1 MEPLPLF
8 GNGWRPAW
16 PLALCLLAA
25 GNARAQDA
33 PGAGLCPADA
43 ALSARPVV
51 DAALEAGDIYINADN
66 ISATDQ
72 GLSRLQGNVE
82 FAQDRRQ
89 ARADE
94 VLYNRDENNAD
105 FSGNVQYWDE
115 TLYLGGGAAQVELD
129 DSTGRFMEAEY
140 YLLKRRGRG
149 RAEELFAEADKLTK
163 GKNINYTTCALA
175 GAGAA
180 GRNFWELSAS
190 ELTLNHETERGSGR
204 NIVLK
209 IKGVPALYA
218 PYFTFPLS
226 RERKSGFLMPGYGA
240 SRGNGLE
247 LRLPYYWNIAPN
259 MDATFTPRVITDNG
273 VMAMAEYRYLL
284 DSGRGALNLEYL
296 PDDDHFNGRDRS
308 FIRFQHNQRLFAK
321 GRLSLLYNR
330 VSDRE
335 YLEDFGNQLIN
346 ASRRFLPRRADLRW
360 RGNKW
365 NLLARLRDYQVV
377 DRSISATSR
386 PYKTLPRVRF
396 RYAPLSGNNRLN
408 VDFVSEAVYFDRA
421 DDLGLDVNVTGLR
434 ADLYP
439 SVRFPLRSSA
449 AFFIPRAGLRYT
461 RYDLDERGPFEKN
474 PERTLPIVS
483 VDSGLFLER
492 EARFAG
498 GSYLHTLEPRLY
510 YLYIPYKD
518 QTHLPVFDS
527 ASLNLNYDAPFTDDR
542 LAGTDRIGDANR
554 LALGVAS
561 RLISSETG
569 RQTAFARV
577 MQFYLLEDQK
587 VFRQRLNAQ
596 GELEDLGTLN
606 TDLFSPVV
614 AEAGAMFGP
623 WNLKGEFQWDPN
635 ENTAL
640 KKWLRVQ
647 YQPASD
653 RVFNFSYR
661 AVRSQSGQLRRNLT
675 DIEQTDLSFR
685 WPINLSWSVVGR
697 WNYAIPE
704 GRSPD
709 LFAGVEYQSCCFG
722 IRVVGRRYLT
732 NLEGDFNTGVFLQ
745 LELKGLAGVGR
756 NTVDFLH
763 QAIPGYESEF

>member
-1 MEPLPLF
+1 MEPSPLS
-8 GNGWRPAW
+8 GNGGRPAW

-25 GNARAQDA
+25 GNAWAQGA

-43 ALSARPVV
+43 GLLDRPVV

-94 VLYNRDENNAD
+94 VIYNRNENNAD

-115 TLYLGGGAAQVELD
+115 TLYLGGDAGQVELD
-129 DSTGRFMEAEY
+129 DRTGRFTDAEY
-140 YLLKRRGRG
+140 HLLKRRGRG
-149 RAEELFAEADKLTK
+149 RAEELFAEADKRTE
-163 GKNINYTTCALA
+163 GKNINYTTCSLA
-175 GAGAA
+175 GAG
-180 GRNFWELSAS
+180 GNFWELSAS
-190 ELTLNHETERGSGR
+190 RLTLNHETERGSGR

-226 RERKSGFLMPGYGA
+226 RERKSGFLMPGYGV

-259 MDATFTPRVITDNG
+259 MDATFTPRVMTDNG
-273 VMAMAEYRYLL
+273 VMGMAEYRYLL
-284 DSGRGALNLEYL
+284 GSGRGALNLEYL

-308 FIRFQHNQRLFAK
+308 FIRFQHNQRLLAN
-321 GRLSLLYNR
+321 GSLSLLYNR

-335 YLEDFGNQLIN
+335 YLEDFGNQLSN
-346 ASRRFLPRRADLRW
+346 ASRRYLPRRADLRF

-365 NLLARLRDYQVV
+365 NLLARLQDYQVV
-377 DRSISATSR
+377 DRGIDAISR
-386 PYKTLPRVRF
+386 PYKALPRVRF
-396 RYAPLSGNNRLN
+396 RYAPLSGNNQLN
-408 VDFVSEAVYFDRA
+408 VDFVSEAVYFDRG
-421 DDLGLDVNVTGLR
+421 DDLGLEVNVTGLR
-434 ADLYP
+434 TDLYP
-439 SVRFPLRSSA
+439 SVRFPLRSSG
-449 AFFIPRAGLRYT
+449 AFFIPRAGLRHT
-461 RYDLDERGPFEKN
+461 RYDLNERGSFEKN

-492 EARFAG
+492 PARFAG

-510 YLYIPYKD
+510 YLYIPYED

-527 ASLNLNYDAPFTDDR
+527 ASLNLNYDAPFTDNR
-542 LAGTDRIGDANR
+542 LVGADRIGDANR
-554 LALGVAS
+554 LAIGVAS

-577 MQFYLLEDQK
+577 MQFYSLKDQK
-587 VFRQRLNAQ
+587 VLRQRLNAQ
-596 GELEDLGTLN
+596 GELEDIGTPN

-623 WNLKGEFQWDPN
+623 WNLNGELQWDPN

-647 YQPASD
+647 YRPAND
-653 RVFNFSYR
+653 RVFNFFYR
-661 AVRSQSGQLRRNLT
+661 SVRSESGQLRRNLT

-685 WPINLSWSVVGR
+685 WPLNPSWSVVGR

-709 LFAGVEYQSCCFG
+709 LFAGVEYHGCCFG
-722 IRVVGRRYLT
+722 ARIVGRRYLT
-732 NLEGDFNTGVFLQ
+732 NLDGDFNTGVFLQ

>member
-115 TLYLGGGAAQVELD
+115 TLYLGGDAAQVELD

-163 GKNINYTTCALA
+163 GKKINYTTCALA

-296 PDDDHFNGRDRS
+296 PDDDHFNGRDRN

-596 GELEDLGTLN
+596 GELEDLGALN

>member
-115 TLYLGGGAAQVELD
+115 TLYLGGDAAQVELD

-149 RAEELFAEADKLTK
+149 RAEELLAEADKLTK

-180 GRNFWELSAS
+180 ARNFWELSAS

-321 GRLSLLYNR
+321 GSLSLLYNR

-346 ASRRFLPRRADLRW
+346 SSRRYLPRRASLRF

-377 DRSISATSR
+377 DRSINAISR

-408 VDFVSEAVYFDRA
+408 VDFVSEAVYFDRG

-461 RYDLDERGPFEKN
+461 RYDLDERGSFEKN

-527 ASLNLNYDAPFTDDR
+527 ASLNLNYDAPFTDNR

-561 RLISSETG
+561 RLVSSETG
-569 RQTAFARV
+569 RQTAFVRV

-623 WNLKGEFQWDPN
+623 WNLKGELQWDPN

>member
-1 MEPLPLF
+1 MVPPSLSC
-8 GNGWRPAW
+8 NGWRPAW
-16 PLALCLLAA
+16 ALTLCLLAA
-25 GNARAQDA
+25 GNAWAQDA

-43 ALSARPVV
+43 GFSLRPVV
-51 DAALEAGDIYINADN
+51 DAILEAGDIYINADN

-72 GLSRLQGNVE
+72 GLSHLQGNVE
-82 FAQDRRQ
+82 FSQDRRQ

-94 VLYNRDENNAD
+94 VIYNRNENNAD

-115 TLYLGGGAAQVELD
+115 TLYLGGDAAQVELD
-129 DSTGRFMEAEY
+129 DSTGRFTGAEY

-149 RAEELFAEADKLTK
+149 QAEELFAEADKLTE
-163 GKNINYTTCALA
+163 GKNINYTTCS
-175 GAGAA
+175 AA
-180 GRNFWELSAS
+180 GVGGVGDNFWELSAS
-190 ELTLNHETERGSGR
+190 KLTLNHETERGSGR

-226 RERKSGFLMPGYGA
+226 RERKSGFLMPGYGV

-259 MDATFTPRVITDNG
+259 MDATFTPRMMGDNG
-273 VMAMAEYRYLL
+273 FMGMAEYRYLL

-296 PDDDHFNGRDRS
+296 PDDDDFNGRDRI
-308 FIRFQHNQRLFAK
+308 FIRFQHEQRLLTN
-321 GRLSLLYNR
+321 GSLSLLYHHT
-330 VSDRE
+330 SDRE
-335 YLEDFGNQLIN
+335 YLEDFGNQLRN
-346 ASRRFLPRRADLRW
+346 ASRRYLPRRANLRL

-365 NLLARLRDYQVV
+365 KLQARLQDYQVV
-377 DRSISATSR
+377 DRSIDAISR

-396 RYAPLSGNNRLN
+396 RYAPLSDNNRLN
-408 VDFVSEAVYFDRA
+408 VDFVSEAVYFDRGG
-421 DDLGLDVNVTGLR
+421 DRGLGVNVTGLR
-434 ADLYP
+434 TDLYP
-439 SVRFPLRSSA
+439 SVRFPLRSSG

-461 RYDLDERGPFEKN
+461 RYDLDEQGSFEKN
-474 PERTLPIVS
+474 PDRTLPIVS

-492 EARFAG
+492 GTRFAG
-498 GSYLHTLEPRLY
+498 KSYLHTLEPRLY

-527 ASLNLNYDAPFTDDR
+527 ASLNLNYDAPFTDNR
-542 LAGTDRIGDANR
+542 LVGTDRIGDANR
-554 LALGVAS
+554 LAIGVSS

-569 RQTAFARV
+569 QQTAFVRV
-577 MQFYLLEDQK
+577 AQFYSLEDQD
-587 VFRQRLNAQ
+587 VLRQRLNAQ
-596 GELEDLGTLN
+596 GELEDLGTPY
-606 TDLFSPVV
+606 TDLFSPLV
-614 AEAGAMFGP
+614 AEAGAEFGP
-623 WNLKGEFQWDPN
+623 WNLNGELQWDPN
-635 ENTAL
+635 ESAAL

-647 YQPASD
+647 YRPAND
-653 RVFNFSYR
+653 RIFNFFYR
-661 AVRSQSGQLRRNLT
+661 SVRSNSGQLRRNLT

-685 WPINLSWSVVGR
+685 WPLNPSWSVVGR

-709 LFAGVEYQSCCFG
+709 LFAGVEYHGCCFG
-722 IRVVGRRYLT
+722 VRVVGRRYLT
-732 NLEGDFNTGVFLQ
+732 NLDGDFNTGVFLQ

>member
-115 TLYLGGGAAQVELD
+115 TLHLGGDAAQVELD

-149 RAEELFAEADKLTK
+149 RAEELLAEADKLTK

-180 GRNFWELSAS
+180 ARNFWELSAS

-209 IKGVPALYA
+209 IKGVPVLYA

>member
-1 MEPLPLF
+1 MEPLPLPC
-8 GNGWRPAW
+8 NGWRPAW
-16 PLALCLLAA
+16 PLALCLLGA
-25 GNARAQDA
+25 GNAWAQDA
-33 PGAGLCPADA
+33 PGAGLCPAGAD
-43 ALSARPVV
+43 LPARPVV
-51 DAALEAGDIYINADN
+51 DAALEVGDIHINADS
-66 ISATDQ
+66 ISATEQ

-115 TLYLGGGAAQVELD
+115 TLYLGGDAGQVELD
-129 DSTGRFMEAEY
+129 DSTGRFTEAEY

-149 RAEELFAEADKLTK
+149 QAEELFAEADKLTE
-163 GKNINYTTCALA
+163 GKNINYTTCATAVA
-175 GAGAA
+175 GAVG
-180 GRNFWELSAS
+180 GNFWEFSAS
-190 ELTLNHETERGSGR
+190 KLTLNHETDRGAGR

-209 IKGVPALYA
+209 VKGVPVLYA

-273 VMAMAEYRYLL
+273 VMGMAEYRYLL
-284 DSGRGALNLEYL
+284 GSGSGALNLEYL
-296 PDDDHFNGRDRS
+296 PDDDNFNGRDRS

-321 GRLSLLYNR
+321 GSLSLLYNR

-335 YLEDFGNQLIN
+335 YLEDFGSQLSN
-346 ASRRFLPRRADLRW
+346 ASRRYLPRHADLRFQ
-360 RGNKW
+360 GNKW

-377 DRSISATSR
+377 DRSINAISR

-408 VDFVSEAVYFDRA
+408 VDFVSEAVYFDRSGE
-421 DDLGLDVNVTGLR
+421 LGLDVNVTGLR

-439 SVRFPLRSSA
+439 SVRFPLRSSG

-461 RYDLDERGPFEKN
+461 RYDLNEQGSFEKN

-492 EARFAG
+492 ATGFAG

-527 ASLNLNYDAPFTDDR
+527 ASLNLNYDAPFTDNR

-554 LALGVAS
+554 LAIGVAS
-561 RLISSETG
+561 RLINSETG
-569 RQTAFARV
+569 RQTAFVRV
-577 MQFYLLEDQK
+577 MQFYSLADQD
-587 VFRQRLNAQ
+587 VLRQRLNAQ
-596 GELEDLGTLN
+596 GELENIGTPN

-614 AEAGAMFGP
+614 AEAGAEFGP
-623 WNLKGEFQWDPN
+623 WNLNGEFQWDPN
-635 ENTAL
+635 ESATL

-647 YQPASD
+647 YRPAND
-653 RVFNFSYR
+653 RVFNFFYR
-661 AVRSQSGQLRRNLT
+661 SVRSQSGQLRRNLT

-685 WPINLSWSVVGR
+685 WPLNLNWSVVGR

-704 GRSPD
+704 DRSPD
-709 LFAGVEYQSCCFG
+709 LFAGVEYQGCCFG

-732 NLEGDFNTGVFLQ
+732 NLDGDFNTGVFLQ

-756 NTVDFLH
+756 DTVDFLH